1 MSSPFLRVNVH
12 PRVFL
17 DRFWRNDIRNEVFV
31 AMSFDPRFERRWEGV
46 FRPAI
51 ESISIAGRQL
61 KAIRVDIRKSGD
73 SILSEINDGI
83 AHSQLVLADISV
95 IDSLVTGGSQT
106 SFRNGN
112 VMFEVGIALACR
124 QPVEV
129 VLVRDDA
136 EKLLF
141 DISHIP
147 VIRFDPANEAAATK
161 LIQAALMDRFRERD
175 LLKDLRLA
183 RTLESL
189 TQFEIN
195 LIRTN
200 SHLNALGWQGESL
213 PAAVAMALPEL
224 LKKQVLRLAQL
235 RTDRSPDIYV
245 WTTFGRVIAD
255 RLKPPPAQG
264 EEQQI

>member
-1 MSSPFLRVNVH
+1 MH

-17 DRFWRNDIRNEVFV
+17 DTFWRNDIRNEVFV
-31 AMSFDPRFERRWEGV
+31 AMSFDPRFDRRWDGI
-46 FRPAI
+46 FRAAI
-51 ESISIAGRQL
+51 ESIAIGGQQL
-61 KAIRVDIRKSGD
+61 NAVRVDIRKSGD

-95 IDSLVTGGSQT
+95 TDTLVSDSSQT

-136 EKLLF
+136 AKLLF

-147 VIRFDPANEAAATK
+147 VIRFDPANEPAAIK
-161 LIQAALMDRFRERD
+161 LIQATLMDRLRERD
-175 LLKDLRLA
+175 MLKDLRLA

-195 LIRTN
+195 LIQTN
-200 SHLNALGWQGESL
+200 SHLPALGWEGESL
-213 PAAVAMALPEL
+213 PAAVVMALPEL
-224 LKKQVLRLAQL
+224 LKKQVLRLAKL
-235 RTDRSPDIYV
+235 RTEKHPDVYV
-245 WTTFGRVIAD
+245 WTTFGRIIAD
-255 RLKPPPAQG
+255 KLKPVSAPAEG
-264 EEQQI
+264 LTNG

>member
-1 MSSPFLRVNVH
+1 MH

-17 DRFWRNDIRNEVFV
+17 DNFWRNDIRNEVFV
-31 AMSFDPRFERRWEGV
+31 AMSIDPHFDRRWEAI

-51 ESISIAGRQL
+51 ESSPLGGQRL
-61 KAIRVDIRKSGD
+61 KASRVDLRRSGD
-73 SILSEINDGI
+73 SILSEIDDGI
-83 AHSQLVLADISV
+83 AHSQLVLADISIV
-95 IDSLVTGGSQT
+95 QGLGSNGGHT
-106 SFRNGN
+106 PYRNGN
-112 VMFEVGIALACR
+112 VMYEVGIALACR

-129 VLVRDDA
+129 VLVREDA

-147 VIRFDPANEAAATK
+147 VIRFDPTDESGSVT
-161 LIQAALMDRFRERD
+161 LIHGALMDRLRERD
-175 LLKDLRLA
+175 LLKDLRLT
-183 RTLESL
+183 RTLDSL

-200 SHLNALGWQGESL
+200 SHLPALGWEGESL

-235 RTDRSPDIYV
+235 RTDKAPDIYV

-255 RLKPPPAQG
+255 RVKPVDSRPAG
-264 EEQQI
+264 